1 MTHDA
6 PYISSLTDGELPL
19 SVHCAAMAGPLET
32 KGWAALPLSPDLAA
46 KTVTA
51 FPDEAAEGK
60 DHVEGGVM
68 R

>member
-19 SVHCAAMAGPLET
+19 SVQEWLET

-46 KTVTA
+46 KSATA
-51 FPDEAAEGK
+51 FQDEAAEGK
-60 DHVEGGVM
+60 DHVDGGVV